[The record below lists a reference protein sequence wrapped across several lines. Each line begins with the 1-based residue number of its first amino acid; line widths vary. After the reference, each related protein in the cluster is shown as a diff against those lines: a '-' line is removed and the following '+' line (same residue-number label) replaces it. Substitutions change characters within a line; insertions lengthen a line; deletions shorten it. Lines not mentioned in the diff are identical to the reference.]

1 MYIFKALISQNQCHI
16 ETNMKQYKPAL
27 GGVYYYTEKLNAEDD
42 MVKKKN
48 KNKGVGIR
56 ETSEYIEIYN
66 DPYCSV
72 PLYILKTQNGVCI
85 TSIYEKIETEN
96 MKVDLIGFYE
106 TLLYESAL
114 YDRTLYEEVK
124 QLPAA
129 SYVKINKHKLDYNI
143 ENYWNFDISENRSIN
158 SEEQAIDL
166 VWNKLCSIFSQ
177 YNEKKLIMGI
187 SGGLDSR
194 LSLCVMNS
202 VLDMKKIE
210 AFTFGHSKGILDY
223 KLACETCAKL
233 EAPIIPRFY
242 KLSGN
247 AYLESM
253 ELPLK
258 TSGGVGINHSHIY
271 WCLSQMDTQG
281 KTLVSN
287 YYSDAV
293 MGYDCLPIEYED
305 VVENCAYY
313 KKLHSNKFHLDEEM
327 VSKIEKDIRKIT
339 DRRTRN
345 SNFSCYDEFIYLV
358 ERNPKFH
365 IKLSYAFS
373 ERVPVVLP
381 YAEYGLLETVI
392 SLPLKY
398 RYRKQ
403 IEHLILQD
411 KMGKLRD
418 ISSTRYAGVDKE
430 EEKFESKCYYN
441 FGFLLMRITNLC
453 NSGLNI
459 ISRGTIQIPNPY
471 ITENQLAIF
480 NRYFAKYQKN
490 ACNELYKNGLI
501 SKELFNKL
509 KGRPKRTAEAQLCF
523 GIIGLWSVIK

>member
-1 MYIFKALISQNQCHI
+1 
-16 ETNMKQYKPAL
+16 MKQYKP
-27 GGVYYYTEKLNAEDD
+27 VPESSFYYTENLHAEDD
-42 MVKKKN
+42 IVKTAI
-48 KNKGVGIR
+48 KNKGVGIK

-72 PLYILKTQNGVCI
+72 PLYVFKNQNGVCI
-85 TSIYEKIETEN
+85 TSIYENIETEN
-96 MKVDLIGFYE
+96 MKVDQIGFYE

-129 SYVKINKHKLDYNI
+129 SYVKIDKQKLDYNI
-143 ENYWNFDISENRSIN
+143 DNYWNFNILENKSIN
-158 SEEQAIDL
+158 SEEQAVDL
-166 VWNKLCSIFSQ
+166 VWNKLCKIFSQ
-177 YNEKKLIMGI
+177 YNEKNLIMGV

-202 VLDMKKIE
+202 VLDMEKIKT
-210 AFTFGHSKGILDY
+210 FTFGHYSGILDY
-223 KLACETCAKL
+223 KLACEACAKL
-233 EAPIIPRFY
+233 ELPTSPSFY

-258 TSGGVGINHSHIY
+258 TGGGVGINHSHIY
-271 WCLSQMDTQG
+271 WCLSQMDTQD

-293 MGYDCLPIEYED
+293 MGYDCLPIQYED

-313 KKLHSNKFHLDEEM
+313 KKLHLNKFHLDDEM
-327 VSKIEKDIRKIT
+327 VNNIEKDIRKIT
-339 DRRTRN
+339 DRRARN

-373 ERVPVVLP
+373 ERASVVLP
-381 YAEYGLLETVI
+381 YAEYSLLETVL

-398 RYRKQ
+398 RYRKR
-403 IEHLILQD
+403 IEHLILQN
-411 KMGKLRD
+411 KMGKFRD
-418 ISSTRYAGVDKE
+418 ISSTRYAGLDR
-430 EEKFESKCYYN
+430 EEKKIESKCYYN

-459 ISRGTIQIPNPY
+459 ISGGNIQIPNPY

-480 NRYFAKYQKN
+480 NKCFVKYQKN
-490 ACNELYKNGLI
+490 ACKELYNNGVI

-509 KGRPKRTAEAQLCF
+509 KGRPRRTAEAQLCF
-523 GIIGLWSVIK
+523 CVIGLWSVIKLNKYMKR